1 MQDVNI
7 IMLADIVGVSPERL
21 ISQLQLAGLTHSNP
35 EELVTGDDRQVL
47 LSYLK
52 REHSIL
58 DTKPIKATL
67 SMTATVHNPDQY
79 MYDFQ
84 HVLTHSKKKIGI
96 LLGAGAPVSIDVG
109 EGGDWKPLIPDIAGL
124 TKEVKN
130 SLLDNKDITAFNE
143 LEKSLSDNN
152 IELILSRVRSLSEVI
167 GEAEVHGLNAA
178 GYTELSKT
186 ICKKIKEVVDRS
198 LPEGENPYTHL
209 ISWINGI
216 SRDYAVEI
224 FTTNYDLLLEEAMEK
239 ARTPY
244 FDGFSGSKSAF
255 FDPSSISS
263 NDMPARW
270 IRLWKL
276 HGSIN
281 WFKNSNGEVVRGDG
295 IEEGTMVYPS
305 HIKYDQTQS
314 APFSSLFERLKSFLL
329 EPDSLLLTTGFSF
342 ADAHIT
348 AKLDECLSENK
359 SAAIFAF
366 QFQNLK
372 DEVCA
377 TKAAIRRPNIS
388 VYCRDGAVINGVEA
402 KWEIGEEPS
411 KNWKIIRK
419 EYWNDGQFNLGDFV
433 KFAKFLANSG
443 GGKTFLQVDES
454 SESGTSDV

>member
-1 MQDVNI
+1 
-7 IMLADIVGVSPERL
+7 
-21 ISQLQLAGLTHSNP
+21 
-35 EELVTGDDRQVL
+35 
-47 LSYLK
+47 
-52 REHSIL
+52 
-58 DTKPIKATL
+58 
-67 SMTATVHNPDQY
+67 MTTTVHNPDQY

-109 EGGDWKPLIPDIAGL
+109 TDGNWKPLIPDIKGL
-124 TKEVKN
+124 TKIVSD
-130 SLLDNKDITAFNE
+130 SLSGADITAFNA
-143 LEKSLSDNN
+143 LASSLGDNN
-152 IELILSRVRSLSEVI
+152 IELILSRIRSLAEVI
-167 GEAEVHGLNAA
+167 DEAEIHGLNSA
-178 GYTELSKT
+178 GYISLSQK
-186 ICKKIKEVVDRS
+186 ICQKIKEVVNQS
-198 LPEGENPYTHL
+198 LPKGENPYSHL

-216 SRDYAVEI
+216 NRDYAVEI

-239 ARTPY
+239 AKTPY
-244 FDGFSGSKSAF
+244 FDGFSGAKAAF

-263 NDMPARW
+263 NDMPPRW

-281 WFKNSNGEVVRGDG
+281 WSKNENGEIVRGDG
-295 IEEGTMVYPS
+295 LDEGNMVYPS

-366 QFQNLK
+366 QFKKLA
-372 DEVCA
+372 DEKNA
-377 TKAAIRRPNIS
+377 TTAALRRPNIS
-388 VYCRDGAVINGVEA
+388 VYCSDGAVINGVSA
-402 KWEIGEEPS
+402 KWKIGDEPS
-411 KNWKIIRK
+411 RNWGRIRQ
-419 EYWNDGQFNLGDFV
+419 EYWDNDKFNLGDFV

-443 GGKTFLQVDES
+443 GGKS
-454 SESGTSDV
+454 SSPLTSHEGEGDVK